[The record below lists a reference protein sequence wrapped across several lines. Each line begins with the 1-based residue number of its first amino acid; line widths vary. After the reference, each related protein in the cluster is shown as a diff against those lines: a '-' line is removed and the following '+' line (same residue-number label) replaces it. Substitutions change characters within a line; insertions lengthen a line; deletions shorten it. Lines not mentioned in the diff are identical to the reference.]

1 LNASFAQRCSRAR
14 VSLSQS
20 DMEDFVTKV
29 TLLDLSSRPFRL
41 ISERA
46 MLASPEV
53 LFRAWTE
60 PFDRWFAAPG
70 SVLMRSEVNTAFF
83 F

>member
-1 LNASFAQRCSRAR
+1 
-14 VSLSQS
+14 
-20 DMEDFVTKV
+20 MTKV
-29 TLLDLSSRPFRL
+29 ALPDLSSRPFRL

-60 PFDRWFAAPG
+60 PCSELARSTRLQPECVMRPFWAYCTV
-70 SVLMRSEVNTAFF
+70 SVCVDPNSCCWI
-83 F
+83 

>member
-1 LNASFAQRCSRAR
+1 
-14 VSLSQS
+14 
-20 DMEDFVTKV
+20 MTKV

-60 PFDRWFAAPG
+60 QFDRWFAARG